1 MILSFEIVNYRSFK
15 NKTIF
20 QMEATSAKCKA
31 QNLVNVSI
39 PNDELRLLKTSL
51 IYGAN
56 ASGKTTLIRGL
67 YALCGE
73 IAGTLGSQGGDNVF
87 IYEPFALD
95 SESANQPSTMK
106 ITYLVNGIKYDYS
119 VKFNEVSFLEERL
132 DYYPNSKSNMKLFS
146 RLLED
151 DIAVPDYGNSL
162 LAKDK
167 PKIKAYKNKLLLS
180 KFILDTPHDI
190 ITPAAKYL
198 SSIGFA
204 NSYNSNMKDKLW
216 KESVKLL
223 ESSDEYKKNLRKIL
237 SYVDLGIRNF
247 ELPEDRKFENIS
259 LIHSAKEPKHHN
271 TIKMVGESLGT
282 NVLFLLGPK
291 ILQSLETGSPLFID
305 EVDTSFHSFISGF
318 IIKMFTS
325 EKLNPKHAQLIIVTH
340 DITLMNEDLL
350 RRDQIWFTEKDE
362 NGISSLFTLSDFE
375 DVRETTPFAKWYL
388 ASKFGAVPS
397 ISDVEELFDGQN

>member
-1 MILSFEIVNYRSFK
+1 MILSFEIANYRSFK
-15 NKTIF
+15 DKTIF

-73 IAGTLGSQGGDNVF
+73 IAGTLGNQGGDNVF

-95 SESANQPSTMK
+95 SESANRPSSMK

-119 VKFNEVSFLEERL
+119 VKFDATSFIEERL
-132 DYYPNSKSNMKLFS
+132 DYYPNTKLNVKLFS
-146 RLLED
+146 RQQEGE
-151 DIAVPDYGNSL
+151 IAIPEYGNSL
-162 LAKDK
+162 LSKDK
-167 PKIKAYKNKLLLS
+167 PKFKVYKNKLLLS

-223 ESSDEYKKNLRKIL
+223 ESSDEYKNNLRKIL
-237 SYVDLGIRNF
+237 GYVDLGIRNF
-247 ELPEDRKFENIS
+247 ELPEDRKFDNIS

-271 TIKMVGESLGT
+271 TIKMAGESLGT
-282 NVLFLLGPK
+282 KILFLLGPK
-291 ILQSLETGSPLFID
+291 ILQSLETGFPLFID
-305 EVDTSFHSFISGF
+305 EVDTSFHSFISDF

-325 EKLNPKHAQLIIVTH
+325 EKINPKHAQLIIVTH

-350 RRDQIWFTEKDE
+350 RRDQIWFTEKDK
-362 NGISSLFTLSDFE
+362 NGVSSLFALSDFE

-388 ASKFGAVPS
+388 ASKFGAVPG